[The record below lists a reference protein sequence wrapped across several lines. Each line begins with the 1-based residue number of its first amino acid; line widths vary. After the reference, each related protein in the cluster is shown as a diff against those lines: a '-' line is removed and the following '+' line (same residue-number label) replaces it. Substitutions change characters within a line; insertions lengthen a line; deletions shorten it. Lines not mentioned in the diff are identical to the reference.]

1 MIQVNVKCPYCE
13 ESLMDEEHEIDNY
26 PSIKVTIEFKGRYGW
41 LRLSSLYG
49 SYNAESEFPIPH
61 CEIVRFFCPKCNA
74 NLEGMRKC
82 EECGA
87 PMIAMD
93 FVNGGVVQICSRKGC
108 KKHLIE
114 FEDLETEIRAFYD
127 TYSTFFK
134 GD

>member
-1 MIQVNVKCPYCE
+1 MIQINVKCPHCE
-13 ESLMDEEHEIDNY
+13 QSLMNEEYKIDNY
-26 PSIKVTIEFKGRYGW
+26 PSVKVMIEFKGRRGW
-41 LRLSSLYG
+41 LCLSSLYG
-49 SYNAESEFPIPH
+49 SYNIDSEFAIPDE
-61 CEIVRFFCPKCNA
+61 EIVQFFCPNCHS
-74 NLEGMRKC
+74 NLAGTRKC
-82 EECGA
+82 EKCDA

-93 FVNGGVVQICSRKGC
+93 FVNGGIVQICSRKGC